1 MRVLFLIPG
10 GSASQLQA
18 IPAVAAVVD
27 QLHAQVQ
34 VVCPTSAAPVWKL
47 LPQLDHVIPFGTEE
61 DDGFGQRNSLAD
73 WANLLG
79 LVRDPDFQ
87 ACINLAHGRDVDL
100 MLSMTHIPTRIAT
113 GGFALT
119 ERVAVAAAGWP
130 NQNLES
136 FLAPLG
142 IRLEAGAYRLTL
154 PRPLLEQAVAELPPG
169 DGPALLMAPSSVDG
183 DWPADRWHA
192 LPDQVRLKVPSLRVV
207 GANPEATPPER
218 AAAVAA
224 ADVVLASDPA
234 AIELALLTGTPL
246 VALGC
251 SGDSLPARQGV
262 QGVGSTAALDRL
274 SVDEVL
280 QVLGLG

>member
-34 VVCPTSAAPVWKL
+34 VVCPTAAAPIWSL
-47 LPQLDHVIPFGTEE
+47 LPQLHHVLPFGTEE
-61 DDGFGQRNSLAD
+61 DDGFGGRNSLAD

-79 LVRDPDFQ
+79 QVRDPDFQ
-87 ACINLAHGRDVDL
+87 ACINLAHGRDLDL

-119 ERVAVAAAGWP
+119 ERVALAATGWP

-169 DGPALLMAPSSVDG
+169 DGPALLMAPSGSEG
-183 DWPADRWHA
+183 DWPADRWHG
-192 LPDQVRLKVPSLRVV
+192 LPDQVRLKLPSLRVV
-207 GANPEATPPER
+207 LANQQASPLER

-234 AIELALLTGTPL
+234 TIELALLTGTPL

-262 QGVGSTAALDRL
+262 QGVGSKAALDRL